1 MAAGREEDISSFEAE
16 TEATGLLNVAFG
28 SPVALAVRTTADDWL

>member
-28 SPVALAVRTTADDWL
+28 GPVAVAVRTTGDDWL